1 MANGAKKPPGRA
13 AGGFGSDLRNG
24 GDGGHGQDDQT
35 QHDAVKTEELEVMAL
50 DVIHQEAD
58 GGKLTSYSLTGKG
71 RANIIYG
78 GKETVHELDGNTLT
92 VRL

>member
-1 MANGAKKPPGRA
+1 MRGLLAKGNIKV
-13 AGGFGSDLRNG
+13 DM
-24 GDGGHGQDDQT
+24 T
-35 QHDAVKTEELEVMAL
+35 W
-50 DVIHQEAD
+50 I

-78 GKETVHELDGNTLT
+78 GKKTVHELDGNTLT